1 MPMYIITHKWAP
13 EELTPAMKEA
23 ARFFESVLVEG
34 AELPK
39 GVEFLASYNFVD
51 GSYTIWKAPKKEI
64 LEKIMEDFPVF
75 KKEAEIVEVVQSYP
89 PTMEYIVRIWKM
101 LIAFAQK

>member
-1 MPMYIITHKWAP
+1 MPMYIVTHRWAP
-13 EELTPAMKEA
+13 EEEIAALKEA
-23 ARFFESVLVEG
+23 TRFFESILVEG

-39 GVEFLASYNFVD
+39 GVEFLASYNFTH

-89 PTMEYIVRIWKM
+89 PTTEYVVRIWKM
-101 LIAFAQK
+101 VIALAQK

>member
-13 EELTPAMKEA
+13 EELTAAMKEA

-39 GVEFLASYNFVD
+39 GVEFLASYNFAD